1 MPPKGPEQNS
11 ENPTLADIEA
21 AAKKADATKVG
32 ADFDKNQDKYTE
44 QQYKQ
49 DKDKIITN
57 IINRS
62 INPDYSRTQGISD
75 YKRTLFTKEDPTLV
89 KWYLAYYNTQV
100 TKSNTQ
106 NNTNYPMIRIN
117 SFLENF
123 EKERPQPTMN
133 PTESKAKLV
142 SLPAEKLDQEVGK
155 FIDIP
160 ESKQQEIMKKF
171 WEVVS
176 ANQKINVLKLY
187 GFADATRVTELGE
200 KAVQDKFTGLR
211 QILIDKWMSPKSLPV
226 ADYFKGID
234 TMDYTQKQKVLND
247 GRAQARAM
255 MEIAFLPAEQIK
267 YINDNSVK
275 IETIIDAKQVGTKE
289 KWNQYT
295 GGKIEMESTGNNK
308 LIVQMTEEKDHIL
321 QMLDIRQVN
330 YAYAEGNSYYMVGW
344 VRLDNKNSSVNTSN
358 VTYEEINASNFRA
371 VNNLHTFNAENK
383 DKKAFF
389 ENGNNRVNTLWIII
403 NNPWSGKTVNT
414 LNEIDPRITNTG
426 MKLAKDG
433 KDINAFATALTEFK
447 DKSGWDTNK
456 SGYVD
461 NIITI
466 LQSYKEVDQK
476 LSNAKEVIKT
486 TL

>member
-49 DKDKIITN
+49 DKDNIITN

-62 INPDYSRTQGISD
+62 INPDYNRTPDVSD

-89 KWYLAYYNTQV
+89 KWYVAYYNTQV

-106 NNTNYPMIRIN
+106 NNTHYPMIRIN
-117 SFLENF
+117 NFLENF

-133 PTESKAKLV
+133 ITESKAKLV
-142 SLPAEKLDQEVGK
+142 ALAPEKINQEVGK
-155 FIDIP
+155 FIEIP
-160 ESKQQEIMKKF
+160 ETKQQEIMKKF

-176 ANQKINVLKLY
+176 ANQKITALKLY

-211 QILIDKWMSPKSLPV
+211 QILIDKWMSPKNLPV

-234 TMDYTQKQKVLND
+234 TMVYTQKQKVLND

-344 VRLDNKNSSVNTSN
+344 VRLDNQNGSVNTSN
-358 VTYEEINASNFRA
+358 VTYKEINASNFRA

-389 ENGNNRVNTLWIII
+389 ENGRVNTLWIII

-447 DKSGWDTNK
+447 DKSGWDANK

-476 LSNAKEVIKT
+476 LNKAKEVIKT